1 MNVTVREDLNISD
14 DSLESLFVEVCIPN
28 AKNIIADVVYK
39 APSAVHSEFMTT
51 FQTSICSRV
60 DCGNKSCIISGDFNI
75 NLLNHTNSS
84 SQSFIDLFISY
95 SFLPQIHKPTRITDT
110 SATLI
115 DNFLSNIFLS
125 SKSGIL
131 ISDISDH
138 LPIFMSPNSS
148 ASHNRNFSFSC
159 NFSNVNLE
167 KLIDDLHSF
176 DWTNV
181 LSCNNPETAYN
192 TFLDSLK
199 KIVRSKYSFS

>member
-1 MNVTVREDLNISD
+1 MLTVVIRL
-14 DSLESLFVEVCIPN
+14 
-28 AKNIIADVVYK
+28 
-39 APSAVHSEFMTT
+39 
-51 FQTSICSRV
+51 
-60 DCGNKSCIISGDFNI
+60 ISGEFNI

-95 SFLPQIHKPTRITDT
+95 SFLPQIHKPTRITNT

-115 DNFLSNIFLS
+115 DNFLSNIFLF

-131 ISDISDH
+131 ISDI
-138 LPIFMSPNSS
+138 SS
-148 ASHNRNFSFSC
+148 ASHNRNFSFSR

-192 TFLDSLK
+192 TFLDSLNFCT
-199 KIVRSKYSFS
+199 I